1 MPCQDYDIKDIL
13 PHALSLRSP
22 APGKTSFHVL
32 SLAKRACTQGTKDC
46 SHQACEQAFSE
57 ADLPAPVKPSCDV
70 ALADSLLQ
78 ERPVSEIILLLTQS
92 QILDIQNRK
101 IIYFVL
107 SFYILGKYI
116 IQ

>member
-1 MPCQDYDIKDIL
+1 MLFLLDHLLQE
-13 PHALSLRSP
+13 
-22 APGKTSFHVL
+22 KT
-32 SLAKRACTQGTKDC
+32 ACTQGTKDC
-46 SHQACEQAFSE
+46 SHQACERAFSE

-78 ERPVSEIILLLTQS
+78 ERPVSEMILLTQS

-107 SFYILGKYI
+107 SFYILGKYKTRREVLGGG
-116 IQ
+116 QL